1 MAEPELDPLEL
12 EPTVPA
18 ADVVVVEQLPSDPV
32 PLNRPRKVYAG
43 MWGPFEIAAVA
54 IALMTFLASTFVYF
68 FWVLPSDRELV
79 RNRSEATRLTAELES
94 AKVKYGDITDTE
106 TQVARIVASVDDFET
121 RYLPLPAN
129 GQTALYQRLNGLI
142 QAYGLVNTAG
152 PDYSPLD
159 VADSRSGGEAAE
171 EEKGRAKHRSL
182 FPGVYVSTTVEGS
195 YQNLRRFIREL
206 ETGREFIVLSTVEL
220 APSETQ
226 KDSSEQPTNVVQI
239 KPTVTSPDGKGFTT
253 TQNPQVQA
261 QPGRPKPQGKTHGE
275 TVSLHIEMAAYF
287 RRPNYAPAGQ

>member
-1 MAEPELDPLEL
+1 MADLELDPLEL
-12 EPTVPA
+12 EPVPA
-18 ADVVVVEQLPSDPV
+18 ADVVVVDQLTPEPV
-32 PLNRPRKVYAG
+32 PLDRPRKVYAG

-54 IALMTFLASTFVYF
+54 IAAMTFLASTFVYF

-79 RNRSEATRLTAELES
+79 KNRSEATRLEAELES
-94 AKVKYGDITDTE
+94 AKVKYGDITNTE
-106 TQVARIVASVDDFET
+106 TQVAKIVASVDDFET
-121 RYLPLPAN
+121 NYLPLPSN

-152 PDYSPLD
+152 PDYSPLEI
-159 VADSRSGGEAAE
+159 ADQRSETQTE
-171 EEKGRAKHRSL
+171 DEKGRAKHRSL

-226 KDSSEQPTNVVQI
+226 QKDPADQKTNVVQI
-239 KPTVTSPDGKGFTT
+239 PPTISSLDGKGFNAPPV
-253 TQNPQVQA
+253 QNQVQ
-261 QPGRPKPQGKTHGE
+261 PVGKPKAQGKTHGE

-287 RRPNYAPAGQ
+287 RRPNYVPAGQ

>member
-1 MAEPELDPLEL
+1 MAELENDPLEL

-18 ADVVVVEQLPSDPV
+18 ADVVVVEQLTPEPV
-32 PLNRPRKVYAG
+32 PINRPRKVYAG

-54 IALMTFLASTFVYF
+54 IAGMTFLASTFVYF
-68 FWVLPSDRELV
+68 FWVLPSERELA
-79 RNRSEATRLTAELES
+79 RNRSESSRLAAELDS

-106 TQVARIVASVDDFET
+106 TQVAKIVASVDDFET
-121 RYLPLPAN
+121 NFLPLPAN

-142 QAYGLVNTAG
+142 QAYNLVNTAG
-152 PDYSPLD
+152 PDYSPLEI
-159 VADSRSGGEAAE
+159 ADRRTDSQAE

-226 KDSSEQPTNVVQI
+226 QTGSSDKPANVLDI
-239 KPTVTSPDGKGFTT
+239 KPAVQSADGKGFKTA
-253 TQNPQVQA
+253 PIPDQA
-261 QPGRPKPQGKTHGE
+261 QPGARPRPQGKTHGE

-287 RRPNYAPAGQ
+287 RRPNYVPPGQ